1 MGDEEEKVGSD
12 WKEALELIQTGLEK
26 EDSDAVLDNC
36 RRWYQDDE
44 VPSDVKS
51 TILTIYLR
59 SLLED
64 EEDYQQVVDICAGQ
78 QQQQQKREEYAYA
91 LYRLKDYRACLQ
103 LLDEM
108 NDETSLLFCQHL
120 RSQCHYRLKETQLA
134 LDVYQEIISKVKDD
148 EHHQQE
154 YMETIS
160 NICAVGIANDYY
172 QYDGIKSAVDQILSS
187 HSSEDDD
194 YPYELAYNYGMWSAL
209 QGKNNNEARSYL
221 LLALQHATNEEER
234 MAIQFTL
241 QQFSE
246 DDEDSASMY
255 PHLNWVVQHQ
265 KNLSTNKATLLK
277 PQDVTLLHLTPSQVR
292 KFWYNQCLISLP
304 NMKKDQS
311 VDDGF
316 FLSLLD
322 QLLSHVDSSTKKKKA
337 VLASKCH
344 ELYWL
349 TKVAILYHCYLTA
362 TAVKK
367 KKSKKK
373 LQSTV
378 PTLEVMEQLLLEQNS
393 ESNNNEFDQELLD
406 LSNIHLQLYK
416 LQSQQKQQGTIAA
429 TPETISILESLPSR
443 PAIQA
448 TLASLYQQSG
458 QPHKVQNILKSLK
471 KTSSD
476 NSKSSLAMLYMQMNM
491 HPQALKLLEADD
503 NDETTTAMKVII
515 YHHLGKVDA
524 ALEEWNSF
532 RTEQIDDLLDEEFVD
547 GEALEADTIPRLYKS
562 SVTVQSSKRYACVCV
577 CVFICEK

>member
-1 MGDEEEKVGSD
+1 MGDEEEKVGTD

-26 EDSDAVLDNC
+26 EDSDVVLANC

-44 VPSDVKS
+44 VPSDVQS
-51 TILTIYLR
+51 TLLTIYLR
-59 SLLED
+59 SLLDD
-64 EEDYQQVVDICAGQ
+64 EEDYQQVVDICAG
-78 QQQQQKREEYAYA
+78 QQKREEYAYA

-108 NDETSLLFCQHL
+108 NDQSSSLLFCLHL

-134 LDVYQEIISKVKDD
+134 LDAYQEILTKVKDD
-148 EHHQQE
+148 KHHQQE
-154 YMETIS
+154 YEETIS

-172 QYDGIKSAVDQILSS
+172 HYDGIKSAVDQILSS

-194 YPYELAYNYGMWSAL
+194 YPYELAYNYGMWLAL
-209 QGKNNNEARSYL
+209 QRKNDNEARSYL
-221 LLALQHATNEEER
+221 LLALQHATTEEER

-246 DDEDSASMY
+246 DDEDVASSY

-265 KNLSTNKATLLK
+265 KSLSTNKATLLK
-277 PQDVTLLHLTPSQVR
+277 PQDITLLHLTPSQVR
-292 KFWYNQCLISLP
+292 KFWFNQCLISLS
-304 NMKKDQS
+304 NQKKDQS

-337 VLASKCH
+337 VLVNKCH
-344 ELYWL
+344 ELYWS

-373 LQSTV
+373 LQSNV
-378 PTLEVMEQLLLEQNS
+378 PTLEEMEELLLAQNS
-393 ESNNNEFDQELLD
+393 EGNNNDFDQELLD

-416 LQSQQKQQGTIAA
+416 LQTIQKKQGTIAA

-471 KTSSD
+471 NTSSD
-476 NSKSSLAMLYMQMNM
+476 NSNNSLAMLYMQMNM
-491 HPQALKLLEADD
+491 YPQALKLLEADD
-503 NDETTTAMKVII
+503 NDETTTAMKVILF
-515 YHHLGKVDA
+515 HQLGKVDD
-524 ALEEWNSF
+524 ALDEWNSF
-532 RTEQIDDLLDEEFVD
+532 RTEQIDEMLGEELVD

-562 SVTVQSSKRYACVCV
+562 SVIVQPSKRY
-577 CVFICEK
+577 VFHTIFFNQIPL